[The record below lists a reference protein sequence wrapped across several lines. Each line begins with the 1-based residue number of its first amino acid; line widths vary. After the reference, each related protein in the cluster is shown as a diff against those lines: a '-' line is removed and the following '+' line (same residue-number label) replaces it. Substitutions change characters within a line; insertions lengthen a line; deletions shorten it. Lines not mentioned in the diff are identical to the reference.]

1 MFPTANLCEAA
12 MSALV
17 NIKAMYRNRLT
28 IANDKRMTL
37 SIGVRECILLGSV
50 RKEFAPKITICLK
63 INDLP

>member
-37 SIGVRECILLGSV
+37 SIGVREGILLWVCGKNLP
-50 RKEFAPKITICLK
+50 RK
-63 INDLP
+63 